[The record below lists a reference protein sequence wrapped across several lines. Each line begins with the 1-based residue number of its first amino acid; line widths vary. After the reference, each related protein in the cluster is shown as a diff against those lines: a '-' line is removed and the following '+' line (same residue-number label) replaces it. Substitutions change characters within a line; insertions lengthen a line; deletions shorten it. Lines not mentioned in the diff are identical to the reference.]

1 MIFRGGIYEITSLP
15 GGRGREQQGSR
26 LAVIIQSGKFATSTV
41 TVAMTSTGA
50 GQAIDRPKIEVDG
63 VPTRVLTDQ
72 TFSID
77 PGRLG
82 ELSGTLDSE
91 ELAELDRALLLKLGL
106 I

>member
-1 MIFRGGIYEITSLP
+1 VIFRGGVHEIKSLP

-26 LAVIIQSGKFATSTV
+26 LAVIVQSDLFATGTV

-50 GQAIDRPKIEVDG
+50 GQAIYRPEIEVDG
-63 VPTRVLTDQ
+63 VPTRILTDQ
-72 TFSID
+72 IFSLD
-77 PGRLG
+77 PSRLG
-82 ELSGTLDSE
+82 EFRGSLDPD